1 MLSRYTMPE
10 MGNVWS
16 NENRFQ
22 RMLDVEIAAAEA
34 MADMGAIPKEA
45 FLEIKAKAP
54 AAVLQHF
61 EELEAVTGHDLNAF
75 LSAVG
80 EQVGASARYMHL
92 GLTSSDVLDTALSL
106 QMLQAVELLQG
117 RLYHLREILVGLAH
131 KYKYTLMAGRTHGV
145 HAEPITFG
153 LKMALWVKEIDRSVK
168 RLHNARDVVKVGKLS
183 GAVGT
188 FANVDPHIETFVCRR
203 LGLHPAYVTTQ
214 TLQRDRH
221 AEFICTIAIIGSSL
235 DKFAT
240 EIRNLQRTEIFEVE
254 ERRPIGQ
261 LSSSCMPHK
270 RNPIFCERVS
280 GLARILRGHAL
291 AAMEGIPLWHER
303 DLAHATSERIILPD
317 SCIVLDYML
326 HIFTY
331 VMEELQVFPAT
342 MRKNLDK
349 TLGLVFSQQVL
360 LALLYKGVERE
371 IAYEWVQRNAQ
382 TAWEQQSDF
391 QYLVLEDSDITTH
404 LSREEIMDLFDYD
417 YHLRNI
423 DYIFKRAEI

>member
-1 MLSRYTMPE
+1 MFARYTLPE
-10 MGNVWS
+10 MANVWS

-22 RMLDVEIAAAEA
+22 RMLDVEIAAVEA
-34 MADMGAIPKEA
+34 MADLGVVPKEA
-45 FLEIKAKAP
+45 FWGIKEKAP
-54 AAVLQHF
+54 AAMLQHY

-75 LSAVG
+75 LAAVG
-80 EQVGASARYMHL
+80 EQVGAYARYMHL

-106 QMLQAVELLQG
+106 QMLQAVELLQV
-117 RLYHLREILVGLAH
+117 RLNRLREILVGLAH
-131 KYKYTLMAGRTHGV
+131 KYKYTLMNGRTHGV

-168 RLHNARDVVKVGKLS
+168 RLHNARDVINVGKLS

-188 FANVDPHIETFVCRR
+188 FANIDPHVETFVCRR

-221 AEFICTIAIIGSSL
+221 AEFICTIAIIGSCL

-254 ERRPIGQ
+254 ESRPSGQ
-261 LSSSCMPHK
+261 ISSSSMPHK

-326 HIFTY
+326 YIFAN
-331 VMEELQVFPAT
+331 VMENLQVFPET

-360 LALLYKGVERE
+360 LALLRKGVERE
-371 IAYEWVQRNAQ
+371 TAYEWVERNARA
-382 TAWEQQSDF
+382 AWEQQSDF
-391 QYLVLEDSDITTH
+391 QYLILEDAAIATR
-404 LSREEIMDLFDYD
+404 LSREEIMDLFDYE